1 MEPEL
6 NRRLWWELLV
16 RKTEIEAMLQEV
28 MDGTYKAKFKTR
40 STVENKTKPM

>member
-16 RKTEIEAMLQEV
+16 RKTEIEGDATGSDGWHLQGEV
-28 MDGTYKAKFKTR
+28 
-40 STVENKTKPM
+40 